1 MVATDALRVFVKLND
16 LYSTSSG
23 NIVIDSTHAL
33 VNQRDEPVFMVG
45 KRSRFPKSPEGAQ
58 NKAVRGAP
66 PTAHPA
72 EARAVNAGA
81 C

>member
-1 MVATDALRVFVKLND
+1 VFVKLND

-45 KRSRFPKSPEGAQ
+45 KRSLFPKATDGS
-58 NKAVRGAP
+58 KLDRSP
-66 PTAHPA
+66 PTAHPI
-72 EARAVNAGA
+72 ESLCDNTGYVHDI
-81 C
+81 